1 MVVRAYLASSFP
13 LSRVQR
19 LLSVCVVLLSLTSTA
34 HDVCARVP
42 RTLSLQGT
50 AIDRPTGLPI
60 NSTAQVRFVFYDV
73 STPRERILWQETQTV
88 IFVEGLYQVSLGANP
103 ANPLA
108 ETLFQSGQIEL
119 GMTIGN
125 DDELQPRFRV
135 QSTLFTFE
143 AITSENATGDIT
155 PRSVTI
161 HTDTNEFRPVID
173 SLGRWV
179 GDPTGL
185 RGATGEIGL
194 RGATGATGVTGNAGA
209 TGSAGATGPVGATGS
224 TGVPGGI
231 GLTGPPG
238 LTGPAGA
245 AGANG
250 APGSN
255 GVTGA
260 TGATGLTFK
269 GGWSPTTAYAA
280 TDTVGFA
287 GSSYISLQGG
297 NVNHAPDSSPTFWS
311 LLAQGGDDGHHR
323 RHGTGG
329 VDWSQ
334 WCDRSNRYARDHRR
348 HWRDRT
354 HGASGYRWWWGDRG
368 DGPHWCDGFHRRH
381 RADVSRP
388 VEQRDTLYGD
398 RYGELCRQQLYFPA
412 KQQSESHA

>member
-1 MVVRAYLASSFP
+1 MFARVHLASPFP
-13 LSRVQR
+13 TSRVQT
-19 LLSVCVVLLSLTSTA
+19 LLSVCVVLLSLTSAA
-34 HDVCARVP
+34 HEVCARVP

-50 AIDRPTGLPI
+50 IIDRPTGLPI
-60 NSTAQVRFVFYDV
+60 NRVEQVRFVLYDV
-73 STPRERILWQETQTV
+73 STPQESILWQEAQTV
-88 IFVEGLYQVSLGANP
+88 IFSEGLYQASVGANP

-108 ETLFQSGQIEL
+108 DDLFQSGQIEL

-135 QSTLFTFE
+135 QSTPFTFE

-311 LLAQGGDDGHHR
+311 LLAQGGTTGTTGATGPAGSTGLNGVTAIPAVGAIASDVRFEKRVLGSLAIHCALLPVLPQAEKARCLLEKDTKSCLGH
-323 RHGTGG
+323 TCPTAMAYQL
-329 VDWSQ
+329 VL
-334 WCDRSNRYARDHRR
+334 ARE
-348 HWRDRT
+348 
-354 HGASGYRWWWGDRG
+354 A
-368 DGPHWCDGFHRRH
+368 
-381 RADVSRP
+381 
-388 VEQRDTLYGD
+388 Q
-398 RYGELCRQQLYFPA
+398 
-412 KQQSESHA
+412 QQSLR